1 MGLPRQ
7 RPARPSREVLLRR
20 MHRGLPRR
28 CRHRHREDRCR
39 REAEDAEV
47 ISSMLPRAFSLF
59 AFTLLAAASPLRGAD
74 ESDPAEFLRAVA
86 ASPSLAAAAQ
96 RMQAAEERVGAAG
109 LLPNPEAEGMVSRM
123 NGPMDERND
132 MYEIN
137 LRQPL
142 PKKGERAAQ
151 RDRARAAVA
160 MAEADYAV
168 MAGEIAAETA
178 MALADATSAEAKIQ
192 CVEKQIARLDSV
204 LRAIEVRLSTGT
216 MNMGGGRLADRLTI
230 QTRLAAMQLMIEDD
244 RRMAADALAEARG
257 RLGLSP
263 DASLPKFFT
272 PQPGEIDAAASSSV
286 RLAAA
291 RSQDADAMR
300 QMAKATANPMT
311 AVGLRFERE
320 RTAMGNEDTVGVAFM
335 SEFPWRSRRA
345 SRAELKAAEAERLAA
360 QADASSATY
369 RIKSAVSRAERAE
382 RLAEIARRLSSE
394 TLSRLDAEYDALIRA
409 ASVGSPG
416 ESTVLMTVELLEKA
430 TDAEIRVIE
439 AERAARLARAE
450 LWRHVPVER
459 FPLPTR

>member
-1 MGLPRQ
+1 MF
-7 RPARPSREVLLRR
+7 
-20 MHRGLPRR
+20 
-28 CRHRHREDRCR
+28 
-39 REAEDAEV
+39 
-47 ISSMLPRAFSLF
+47 PRALILLVGLASAATSL
-59 AFTLLAAASPLRGAD
+59 PGA
-74 ESDPAEFLRAVA
+74 EPADPADFLRTVA
-86 ASPSLAAAAQ
+86 ASPSLAAAA
-96 RMQAAEERVGAAG
+96 RRVEAAEERVGAAG
-109 LLPNPEAEGMVSRM
+109 LLPDPEAEGMLSQM
-123 NGPMDERND
+123 NGPMGERND

-137 LRQPL
+137 VRQPL

-178 MALADATSAEAKIQ
+178 LALAEAASAEEKIN
-192 CVEKQIARLDSV
+192 CVKTQVARLDSV

-216 MNMGGGRLADRLTI
+216 MSMGGTRLADRLTI
-230 QTRLAAMQLMIEDD
+230 QTRLAAMQLMIEED

-257 RLGLSP
+257 RLGLAP
-263 DASLPKFFT
+263 EAPLPAFVT
-272 PQPGEIDAAASSSV
+272 PQPQEIDAASSSTV

-291 RSQDADAMR
+291 RGQDAEAMR

-382 RLAEIARRLSSE
+382 RLAEVARRLSSE
-394 TLSRLDAEYDALIRA
+394 TLSRLDAEYDALVRA

-430 TDAEIRVIE
+430 TEAEIKVIE
-439 AERAARLARAE
+439 AERAARMARAE

-459 FPLPTR
+459 FPRPAR